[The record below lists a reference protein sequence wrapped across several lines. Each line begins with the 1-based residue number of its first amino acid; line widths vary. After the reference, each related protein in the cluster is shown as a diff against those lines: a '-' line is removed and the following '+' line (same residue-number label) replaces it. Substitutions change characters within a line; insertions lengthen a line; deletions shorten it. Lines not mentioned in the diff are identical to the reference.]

1 MSDRLTSPPRTA
13 RFATF
18 LIFCLNG
25 FGLGM
30 WLVHLPNVEHNIGVP
45 HSVLGLLLLVLGG
58 AALIGM
64 QVVGPL
70 VDRIGPRR
78 LTPAAAAAFGL
89 SLTVPGWLTSWWSL
103 GLILIVMGFANGA
116 LDVSMNAHAVVVER
130 GYDRPIMAAF
140 HAMWSIGGAFAALI
154 GAVVLNANVPTG
166 LTMTITGL
174 FVAALSLVALRFTI
188 DADHHGRTEETV
200 DTEAKPAP
208 PKSLVWILGGLALAL
223 MLAEGVANDWA
234 ALELKGI
241 LNASASEAALG
252 YGAFAV
258 AMTIGR
264 FATDRV
270 AAAIGATR
278 VVRYGAAIAA
288 IGLTV
293 ASVSPWIPLAL
304 VGWALFG
311 IGLAGG
317 VPQLFT
323 AAGNLD
329 HRSAGALMARV
340 VGLGYVGL
348 LAGPAVIGGLTRLM
362 PLNVAFALP
371 IILCVLTVVFASAL
385 NPREEK
391 ELVGQR
397 PMRNV

>member
-1 MSDRLTSPPRTA
+1 MTSPPRAA
-13 RFATF
+13 RYATF

-30 WLVHLPNVEHNIGVP
+30 WLVHLPNVEHDINVP

-78 LTPAAAAAFGL
+78 LAPAAAAAFGL

-103 GLILIVMGFANGA
+103 GLVLIVMGFANGA
-116 LDVSMNAHAVVVER
+116 LDVAMNAHAVVVER

-140 HAMWSIGGAFAALI
+140 HAMWSIGGAFAAAI
-154 GAVVLNANVPTG
+154 GSVVLHANVPTG
-166 LTMTITGL
+166 LTLTITGL
-174 FVAALSLVALRFTI
+174 FVASLSLVAARFTI
-188 DADHHGRTEETV
+188 DADHHGRTEESV
-200 DTEAKPAP
+200 DTKAKPTP
-208 PKSLVWILGGLALAL
+208 RGLVWILGGLALAL

-234 ALELKGI
+234 GIELKGV
-241 LNASASEAALG
+241 LNASPSEAALG
-252 YGAFAV
+252 YGSFAV

-264 FATDRV
+264 FSTDRV

-288 IGLTV
+288 VGLTV
-293 ASVSPWIPLAL
+293 AAASPWIPLAL
-304 VGWALFG
+304 AGWALFG

-348 LAGPAVIGGLTRLM
+348 LAGPAVIGGLTQLM
-362 PLNVAFALP
+362 PLNVAFAVP
-371 IILCVLTVVFASAL
+371 IVLCVLTVVFASAL
-385 NPREEK
+385 NPREDN

-397 PMRNV
+397 PMRKV

>member
-1 MSDRLTSPPRTA
+1 MRERMTSPPRAA
-13 RFATF
+13 RLATF
-18 LIFCLNG
+18 LLFCLNG
-25 FGLGM
+25 FGIGM

-70 VDRIGPRR
+70 VDKYGPRR
-78 LTPAAAAAFGL
+78 IAPAALGAFGL
-89 SLTVPGWLTSWWSL
+89 ALVVPGWMTSWWGL
-103 GLILIVMGFANGA
+103 GLVLIVVGFANGA

-130 GYDRPIMAAF
+130 GYGRPIMATF

-154 GAVVLNANVPTG
+154 GAAVLNANVPTG
-166 LTMTITGL
+166 LTLTVTGL
-174 FVAALSLVALRFTI
+174 LCAAVSVVAARFTM
-188 DADHHGRTEETV
+188 DADHHGKTEETV
-200 DTEAKPAP
+200 VVEAKPAS
-208 PKSLVWILGGLALAL
+208 KGLVWILGGLAFAL

-234 ALELKGI
+234 ALELKGV

-252 YGAFAV
+252 YGSFAV
-258 AMTIGR
+258 AMTVGR

-270 AAAIGATR
+270 AAVIGATR
-278 VVRYGAAIAA
+278 IVRYGAAIAA
-288 IGLTV
+288 IGL
-293 ASVSPWIPLAL
+293 ALAALAPWIPLAL
-304 VGWALFG
+304 AGYALFG
-311 IGLAGG
+311 IGLSGG

-329 HRSAGALMARV
+329 HRSSGALMARV

-371 IILCVLTVVFASAL
+371 IVLCALTVVFAAAL
-385 NPREEK
+385 NPRKEN
-391 ELVGQR
+391 ELVDQR

>member
-1 MSDRLTSPPRTA
+1 MTSPPRAA

-18 LIFCLNG
+18 LTFGLNG

-30 WLVHLPNVEHNIGVP
+30 WLVHLPNVERDVDIP

-58 AALIGM
+58 SALVGM

-70 VDRIGPRR
+70 VDKIGPRR
-78 LTPAAAAAFGL
+78 LVPAAAAAFGL
-89 SLTVPGWLTSWWSL
+89 SLTVPGWLTSWWAL
-103 GLILIVMGFANGA
+103 GLIMIVMGFANGA
-116 LDVSMNAHAVVVER
+116 LDVAMNAHAVVVER
-130 GYDRPIMAAF
+130 GYPRPIMAAF
-140 HAMWSIGGAFAALI
+140 HAVWSIGGAFAALI
-154 GAVVLNANVPTG
+154 GSVVLGANVPTG
-166 LTMTITGL
+166 ITLTAVGL
-174 FVAALSLVALRFTI
+174 FVAALSLVAGRFTI
-188 DADHHGRTEETV
+188 DADHHKAEETV
-200 DTEAKPAP
+200 VTPAKPAP
-208 PKSLVWILGGLALAL
+208 KGLVWILGFLALAL
-223 MLAEGVANDWA
+223 MLSEGVANDWA
-234 ALELKGI
+234 TLELKGI
-241 LNASASEAALG
+241 LNASAGEAPLG

-258 AMTIGR
+258 AMTVGR

-270 AAAIGATR
+270 AARIGATR
-278 VVRYGAAIAA
+278 IVRYGAAIAA

-293 ASVSPWIPLAL
+293 VVFSPWIWLAL
-304 VGWALFG
+304 VGYALFG

-348 LAGPAVIGGLTRLM
+348 LAGPAVIGGLTRFM
-362 PLNVAFALP
+362 PLNAAFFVP
-371 IILCVLTVVFASAL
+371 IVLCVLTVVFASAL
-385 NPREEK
+385 NPRK
-391 ELVGQR
+391 DDELVDQR

>member
-1 MSDRLTSPPRTA
+1 MTSPPRAA

-18 LIFCLNG
+18 LLFCLNG
-25 FGLGM
+25 FGIGM
-30 WLVHLPNVEHNIGVP
+30 WLVHLPNVEHSIGVP

-70 VDRIGPRR
+70 VDKYGPRR
-78 LTPAAAAAFGL
+78 IAPAALGAFGL
-89 SLTVPGWLTSWWSL
+89 ALTVPGWLTSWWVL
-103 GLILIVMGFANGA
+103 GLVLIVVGFANGA

-130 GYDRPIMAAF
+130 GYGRPIMATF

-154 GAVVLNANVPTG
+154 GAAVLNANVPTG
-166 LTMTITGL
+166 LTLTVTGL
-174 FVAALSLVALRFTI
+174 LCAAVSVVAARFTM
-188 DADHHGRTEETV
+188 DADHHRQAEETV
-200 DTEAKPAP
+200 VAEAKPTS
-208 PKSLVWILGGLALAL
+208 KGLVWILGGLAFAL

-234 ALELKGI
+234 ALELKGV

-252 YGAFAV
+252 YGSFAV
-258 AMTIGR
+258 AMTVGR

-270 AAAIGATR
+270 AAVIGATR
-278 VVRYGAAIAA
+278 IVRYGAAIAA
-288 IGLTV
+288 IGLTL
-293 ASVSPWIPLAL
+293 AALAPWIPLAL
-304 VGWALFG
+304 AGYALFG
-311 IGLAGG
+311 IGLSGG

-329 HRSAGALMARV
+329 HRSSGALMARV

-385 NPREEK
+385 NPRK
-391 ELVGQR
+391 ENKLVDQR

>member
-1 MSDRLTSPPRTA
+1 MTSPPRAA

-18 LIFCLNG
+18 LTFGLNG

-30 WLVHLPNVEHNIGVP
+30 WLVHLPNVEHDIGVP

-58 AALIGM
+58 SALAGM

-70 VDRIGPRR
+70 VDKIGPRR
-78 LTPAAAAAFGL
+78 LAPAALAAFGL
-89 SLTVPGWLTSWWSL
+89 SLTVAGWLTSWWAL
-103 GLILIVMGFANGA
+103 GLLLIVMGFANGA
-116 LDVSMNAHAVVVER
+116 LDVAMNAHAVVVER
-130 GYDRPIMAAF
+130 GYHRPIMAAF
-140 HAMWSIGGAFAALI
+140 HAVWSIGGAFAALI
-154 GAVVLNANVPTG
+154 GAAVLNANVPTG
-166 LTMTITGL
+166 ITLTATGL
-174 FVAALSLVALRFTI
+174 FCAALSLVAGRYTM
-188 DADHHGRTEETV
+188 DADHHGQVEETV
-200 DTEAKPAP
+200 TTEAKPAS
-208 PKSLVWILGGLALAL
+208 KGLVWILGGLALGL
-223 MLAEGVANDWA
+223 MLSEGVANDWA
-234 ALELKGI
+234 ALELKGV

-252 YGAFAV
+252 YGSFAV

-264 FATDRV
+264 FATDRI

-288 IGLTV
+288 VGLTV
-293 ASVSPWIPLAL
+293 ASTASWIPLAL
-304 VGWALFG
+304 AGWALFG
-311 IGLAGG
+311 IGLSGG

-371 IILCVLTVVFASAL
+371 IFLCVLTVVFASAL
-385 NPREEK
+385 NPRK
-391 ELVGQR
+391 DNKTSDQR
-397 PMRNV
+397 PMRKV

>member
-1 MSDRLTSPPRTA
+1 MTSPPRLA

-18 LIFCLNG
+18 LLFCLNG

-30 WLVHLPNVEHNIGVP
+30 WLVHLPNVEHAIGVP

-70 VDRIGPRR
+70 VDKYGPRR
-78 LTPAAAAAFGL
+78 IAPAALGVFGL
-89 SLTVPGWLTSWWSL
+89 MLTVPGWLTSWWTL
-103 GLILIVMGFANGA
+103 GLALIVMGFANGA
-116 LDVSMNAHAVVVER
+116 LDVAMNAHAVVVER

-166 LTMTITGL
+166 LTLTVTGL
-174 FVAALSLVALRFTI
+174 FCAALSLVAARFTM
-188 DADHHGRTEETV
+188 DADHHGKTEETV
-200 DTEAKPAP
+200 VTEAKPT
-208 PKSLVWILGGLALAL
+208 PKGLVWILGGLAFAL

-252 YGAFAV
+252 YGSFAV
-258 AMTIGR
+258 AMTVGR

-270 AAAIGATR
+270 AARIGATAI
-278 VVRYGAAIAA
+278 VRYGAAIAA
-288 IGLTV
+288 LGLTLV
-293 ASVSPWIPLAL
+293 ALAPWIPLAL
-304 VGWALFG
+304 AGYALFG

-362 PLNVAFALP
+362 PLNAAFALP
-371 IILCVLTVVFASAL
+371 IALCVLTVVFASAL
-385 NPREEK
+385 NPRQES
-391 ELVGQR
+391 ELVDQ
-397 PMRNV
+397 PMRKV